1 MSDLVLFHQQ
11 DGLGWITLDR
21 PEVMNALSFDTLGR
35 LGEIIDAIA
44 ADDDVRVV
52 LVTGSG
58 EKAFCAGADL
68 KERRDF
74 TEEQTV
80 AFVHRIGETFGRLA
94 ALPQPSIAVMNGVAY
109 GGGLELALACDLR
122 VAATGSR
129 MGLTET
135 SLAIIPGAGGT
146 QRLPAVVGV
155 ARAKELILSARR
167 VDAEEAERIGLV
179 NATAEPSGL
188 RARAEELAAAIA
200 ANGPLA
206 VRAAKLAID
215 RVGAGGDD
223 ASLARRLDAER
234 ELYLRHVLPSE
245 DRLEALAAFRE
256 KRKPVYKGR

>member
-1 MSDLVLFHQQ
+1 MSDLVLFQQQ
-11 DGLGWITLDR
+11 DGLGWITIDR
-21 PEVMNALSFDTLGR
+21 PEVMNALSYDTLAR
-35 LGEIIDAIA
+35 LGEIVDSIA
-44 ADDDVRVV
+44 ADDSVRVV

-58 EKAFCAGADL
+58 DKAFCAGADL

-80 AFVHRIGETFGRLA
+80 AFVHRIGETFRRLA
-94 ALPQPSIAVMNGVAY
+94 TLPQPSIAVMNGVAY

-122 VAATGSR
+122 VAVKGSK

-155 ARAKELILSARR
+155 ARAKELILAASRL
-167 VDAEEAERIGLV
+167 DADQAERIGLV
-179 NATAEPSGL
+179 NAVAEPGEL
-188 RARAEELAAAIA
+188 RACAETLARSIA

-215 RVGAGGDD
+215 QMGAGGDD
-223 ASLARRLDAER
+223 AGLDARLER
-234 ELYLRHVLPSE
+234 ERALYLEHVLPSR

-256 KRKPVYKGR
+256 KRKPEYEGR